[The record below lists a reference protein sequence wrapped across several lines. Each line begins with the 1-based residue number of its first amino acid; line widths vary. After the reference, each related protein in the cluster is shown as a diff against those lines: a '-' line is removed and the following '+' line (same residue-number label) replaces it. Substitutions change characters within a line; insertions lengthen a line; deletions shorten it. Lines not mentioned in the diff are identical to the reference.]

1 MKKIMIA
8 ITACFVMCFTADA
21 QTWSEW
27 FRQKKTQKKYLL
39 QQIAALKVYIDYAQ
53 KGYQIAADG
62 VHAVRDI
69 KRGDFDL
76 HDNFFKSLSQVNPAI
91 KKYAKIS
98 GILLYQLKII
108 SSSKESLKDVSAS
121 KQFTP
126 EEIEYCKSVLEFLFG
141 ECKKSVDELIS
152 VITSGEAQMKDD
164 ERLKRIDKIYL
175 DMQNK
180 YAFCSSFNEE
190 MGLLNLQRTGEQVEI
205 NRSKIL
211 NGIK

>member
-1 MKKIMIA
+1 MKKIIVA
-8 ITACFVMCFTADA
+8 ITAYLIMSLPADA

-62 VHAVRDI
+62 VNAVRDI
-69 KRGDFDL
+69 KRGDFNL
-76 HDNFFKSLSQVNPAI
+76 HDNFFKSLYEINPAI
-91 KKYAKIS
+91 KKYAKVAD
-98 GILLYQLKII
+98 ILLYQLKII
-108 SSSKESLKDVSAS
+108 SGAKQILKDVSAS

-126 EEIEYCKSVLEFLFG
+126 EEMEYCKTVFEFLFG
-141 ECKKSVDELIS
+141 ECTKSVDELIT
-152 VITSGEAQMKDD
+152 VITAGEMQMKDD

-180 YAFCSSFNEE
+180 YAFCASFSEE
-190 MGLLNLQRTGEQVEI
+190 MVLLNMQRTGEEMEI

-211 NGIK
+211 NGVK

>member
-1 MKKIMIA
+1 MKKIMIT
-8 ITACFVMCFTADA
+8 ITACLAMSFAADA

-69 KRGDFDL
+69 KRGDFNL
-76 HDNFFKSLSQVNPAI
+76 HDNFFKSLYQVNPAV
-91 KKYAKIS
+91 KKYAKVA

-108 SSSKESLKDVSAS
+108 SSGKETVKDVSVS
-121 KQFTP
+121 KHFTP

-141 ECKKSVDELIS
+141 ECQKSVDELIS
-152 VITSGEAQMKDD
+152 VITSGDVQMKDD

-175 DMQNK
+175 DMQYK
-180 YAFCSSFNEE
+180 YAFCTSFSEE
-190 MGLLNLQRTGEQVEI
+190 TGLLNWQRTGESLEI
-205 NRSKIL
+205 DRSKII